1 MAKLSIEDRI
11 AQLDARK
18 KSLQAKLGKQERA
31 RDTRRK
37 ILLGALVLDR
47 LSSGQAGRKE
57 ESPGVHIQGSLTDWI
72 KRELAGFLTR
82 DDDKALF
89 PEFITVNSKND
100 GQTATTMSSDQTDA
114 SLSGSTP
121 SGDHDN
127 ARGSASVTSHS

>member
-11 AQLDARK
+11 AQLEARK

-47 LSSGQAGRKE
+47 LSPDQAGRNG
-57 ESPGVHIQGSLTDWI
+57 ESPEVHIQGSLADWI
-72 KRELAGFLTR
+72 KRELPGFLTR

-89 PEFITVNSKND
+89 QNSSRRIQKLCH
-100 GQTATTMSSDQTDA
+100 GPPWPWRRIKPM
-114 SLSGSTP
+114 
-121 SGDHDN
+121 HC
-127 ARGSASVTSHS
+127 

>member
-11 AQLDARK
+11 AQLEARK

-47 LSSGQAGRKE
+47 LGSGQAGRHG

-72 KRELAGFLTR
+72 KRELPGFLTR

-89 PEFITVNSKND
+89 PEFIAANSKSD
-100 GQTATTMSSDQTDA
+100 GQTASTMSSDQTTA
-114 SLSGSTP
+114 SLGGGAP
-121 SGDHDN
+121 GGDHDN
-127 ARGSASVTSHS
+127 AHGGASVTSHG

>member
-11 AQLDARK
+11 AQLEARK
-18 KSLQAKLGKQERA
+18 KSLQDKLGKQERA

-72 KRELAGFLTR
+72 KRELPGFLTR
-82 DDDKALF
+82 DDDKTLF
-89 PEFITVNSKND
+89 PEFITVNSKAEPRTNM
-100 GQTATTMSSDQTDA
+100 AMASDQTDA
-114 SLSGSTP
+114 SLSGGTAG
-121 SGDHDN
+121 GDRDN
-127 ARGSASVTSHS
+127 VHGGASVTSHG

>member
-11 AQLDARK
+11 AQLEARK

-47 LSSGQAGRKE
+47 LGSGQAGRHG
-57 ESPGVHIQGSLTDWI
+57 ESPEVHIQGSLTDWI
-72 KRELAGFLTR
+72 KRELPGFLTR

-89 PEFITVNSKND
+89 PEFIATSSKTNAPT
-100 GQTATTMSSDQTDA
+100 GTGTASDQTNA
-114 SLSGSTP
+114 SLGGGTP
-121 SGDHDN
+121 GGDHDN
-127 ARGSASVTSHS
+127 AHGGASVTSHG